1 MHLVFEYPFD
11 GGGNKGFEYVFNS
24 IYNDVKLHYPIEVPL
39 TSRINIVDPN
49 NPCPHPGGRCGI
61 SSMKITNKENGKTT
75 VLTFWDRTMDIM
87 NSRGLGWEDMNV
99 VHVIGGLGV
108 FMSPEDI
115 QKHYNIKFSPFLY
128 PLEFLSSYK
137 YIEQYRKPYV
147 LEEKIKKACFIGW
160 IYDSRKQVTDILQ
173 QHPLFEIIDTNAG
186 LRGRN
191 YYEKMSQYAL
201 TLSLNGNGE
210 WCLRDVESMGL
221 GIPTVRAEMKTPF
234 YKGLNP
240 ETNYIKGMEPS
251 ANAFMVFPGVSF
263 EEVAQNYITAVENAI
278 NDEQL
283 LTSISQNNID
293 YYDKYLL
300 PNKIVNEFFNV
311 FDLEILK

>member
-11 GGGNKGFEYVFNS
+11 GGGNKGFEYIFNS
-24 IYNDVKLHYPIEVPL
+24 IYNDIKLHYPIDVPL
-39 TSRINIVDPN
+39 VSRVNTVDPN
-49 NPCPHPGGRCGI
+49 NPCQHPGGRCGI
-61 SSMKITNKENGKTT
+61 STMKITNKENNKTT
-75 VLTFWDRTMDIM
+75 VLSFWDRTIELTY
-87 NSRGLGWEDMNV
+87 GPGIGWEAFDI
-99 VHVIGGLGV
+99 VHIIGGLGV
-108 FMSPEDI
+108 PLTPEEI
-115 QKHYNIKFSPFLY
+115 YNQHGIKFSPFLY

-137 YIEQYRKPYV
+137 YIEQYRKPYI

-160 IYDSRKQVTDILQ
+160 VYDSRKQVTDILQ
-173 QHPLFEIIDTNAG
+173 QHPLFEIIDTSAG
-186 LRGRN
+186 LRGES
-191 YYEKMSQYAL
+191 YYDKMSQYAL

-234 YKGLNP
+234 YKGLTP
-240 ETNYIKGMEPS
+240 GVNYVKGMEAS
-251 ANAFMVFPGVSF
+251 ENAFMVFPGVSF
-263 EEVAQNYITAVENAI
+263 EEVAQSYITAVENVI
-278 NDEQL
+278 DNKEL

-300 PNKIVNEFFNV
+300 PNKIVDEFFNV